1 MNPLIPNTS
10 VVALGEVLNSATNM
24 IREITQY
31 KQAIAQ
37 LEVQRKQ
44 MHEQAKI
51 VHHQIEAQL
60 KQELKRLDHLSQ
72 AFAKT
77 LKQNKLMIQQHQE
90 REKDVQKQCMMI
102 LEMIAQAPDTETKQM
117 LQAMWME
124 LIKQINLNREESA
137 RLQAQLM
144 DANQQFGISVS
155 HRDLSFKDVN

>member
-1 MNPLIPNTS
+1 
-10 VVALGEVLNSATNM
+10 
-24 IREITQY
+24 
-31 KQAIAQ
+31 
-37 LEVQRKQ
+37 
-44 MHEQAKI
+44 
-51 VHHQIEAQL
+51 
-60 KQELKRLDHLSQ
+60 
-72 AFAKT
+72 
-77 LKQNKLMIQQHQE
+77 MIQQHQE